1 MPRGRSY
8 HRSMPSHQD
17 RSRRVTLFPTCLG
30 TLLFP
35 GASAAAERVLEA
47 AGATVTSVEEDL
59 CCGQPAWN
67 SGHVK
72 DALRVAERALDALA
86 EAEEIVACS
95 GSCTA
100 MVSHYWVELFEGTP
114 RAAEAERVARR
125 THEFSSYVAGEL
137 GVDNLGPLKTSR
149 PRRVAYHDSCHMLR
163 GLGISDE
170 PRRLLAVV
178 EGLEIQGLTA
188 QDRCCGFGGTF
199 SIRFPELSSA
209 MADEKV
215 DDVTEHEAEELV
227 ASDLGCLMQICGRA
241 RARSHDF
248 SCRYI
253 AEVLDEAMPQRIQ

>member
-1 MPRGRSY
+1 
-8 HRSMPSHQD
+8 MPSHDQD
-17 RSRRVTLFPTCLG
+17 RPRRVTLFPTCLG

-35 GASAAAERVLEA
+35 EAATAAARVLEA
-47 AGATVTSVEEDL
+47 AGATVTSVEDDL

-67 SGHVK
+67 SGHVD
-72 DALRVAERALDALA
+72 DARRVAARALDALA
-86 EAEEIVACS
+86 GADEIVACS
-95 GSCTA
+95 GSCTT
-100 MVSHYWVELFEGTP
+100 MVSHYWVELFEGTG
-114 RAAEAERVARR
+114 RAEEARRVAQR

-137 GVDNLGPLKTSR
+137 GVDNLGHLKTSQ

-163 GLGISDE
+163 GLGISKE
-170 PRRLLAVV
+170 PRQLLAAV
-178 EGLEIQGLTA
+178 EGIELEDLSA
-188 QDRCCGFGGTF
+188 PDRCCGFGGTF

-215 DDVTEHEAEELV
+215 DDLSEHEAEELV

-253 AEVLDEAMPQRIQ
+253 AEVLDEAMPQTS

>member
-1 MPRGRSY
+1 
-8 HRSMPSHQD
+8 MPSDDHN

-35 GASAAAERVLEA
+35 GAAQAAERVLEA

-72 DALRVAERALDALA
+72 DARRVAERALDALA
-86 EAEEIVACS
+86 DADEIVACS

-114 RAAEAERVARR
+114 RAAEAERVAQR

-137 GVDNLGPLKTSR
+137 GVDNLGPLKTAR

-170 PRRLLAVV
+170 PRQLLRAV
-178 EGLEIQGLTA
+178 EGLELEDLGA
-188 QDRCCGFGGTF
+188 PDRCCGFGGTF
-199 SIRFPELSSA
+199 SIRFPELSAA

-215 DDVTEHEAEELV
+215 DDVSQHETEELI

-241 RARSHDF
+241 RSRSVDF

-253 AEVLDEAMPQRIQ
+253 AEVLDEAMPQTIS